1 MARGIESIG
10 QSSHV
15 SCGAREAR
23 PYRRPAS
30 IRCLARAR
38 DANRVVILDTTMR
51 DGERSP
57 GCSLN
62 LEVKAAR

>member
-1 MARGIESIG
+1 
-10 QSSHV
+10 
-15 SCGAREAR
+15 
-23 PYRRPAS
+23 
-30 IRCLARAR
+30 LARAR